1 MNSRTVA
8 PVICPSTWT
17 ELLHS
22 DSGPTT
28 LGDSNGIGAIL
39 DVRSGVAKEA
49 CEVRDFFHLFRIAN
63 CCRSECEANHTWG
76 TKFGSGFLDPAIA
89 LGTADDDAA
98 PSPCPLEPI
107 TRNSSL
113 KPPANGRVDISR
125 NAALNRHCPEC
136 WLTLCHRGTSASC
149 LERRAAMCY
158 ASAAKDIPAA
168 ADRADGRT
176 KIVITSTSCKQ
187 NATMTYLA
195 KPKFH
200 HPGLAKNL
208 LGYTHRD
215 YEGKISTL
223 CAGCGHD
230 SITAAII
237 EACFELSIEPHRV
250 AKISGIGCSSK
261 TPDYFLG
268 NSHGFNSVHG
278 RMPSV
283 LTGANLANR
292 DLIYLGVSGDGDSAS
307 IGFGQFAHS
316 IRRGV
321 NMTYIVENNGVY
333 GLTKGQFS
341 ATADRGS
348 KSKKGVVNTDSAIDM
363 VAMALQLGAS
373 LVARSFSGDKN
384 QLVPIIKAAIE
395 HQGAAFIDVISPCV
409 AFNNHAGST
418 KSYDYVREHNEA
430 VNRLDFMT
438 GRDPIVVDYAPG
450 AVQTVEQHDGTTLV
464 LRKIN
469 ADYDVHDRVAAMS
482 FLQQHAAK
490 GQVVTGV
497 LYLDREAEDL
507 HRHLNTTETPLN
519 ALSERELSPGSAVL
533 DNINAG
539 LRLSSIAGQRRPSD
553 FEYRHVIQESSFAI
567 IIGH

>member
-1 MNSRTVA
+1 
-8 PVICPSTWT
+8 
-17 ELLHS
+17 
-22 DSGPTT
+22 
-28 LGDSNGIGAIL
+28 
-39 DVRSGVAKEA
+39 
-49 CEVRDFFHLFRIAN
+49 
-63 CCRSECEANHTWG
+63 
-76 TKFGSGFLDPAIA
+76 
-89 LGTADDDAA
+89 
-98 PSPCPLEPI
+98 
-107 TRNSSL
+107 
-113 KPPANGRVDISR
+113 
-125 NAALNRHCPEC
+125 
-136 WLTLCHRGTSASC
+136 
-149 LERRAAMCY
+149 
-158 ASAAKDIPAA
+158 
-168 ADRADGRT
+168 
-176 KIVITSTSCKQ
+176 
-187 NATMTYLA
+187 MTYLA

-200 HPGLAKNL
+200 HPGLAKNR

-307 IGFGQFAHS
+307 IGVGQFVHA

-321 NMTYIVENNGVY
+321 NMVYIVENNGVY

-348 KSKKGVVNTDSAIDM
+348 KSKKGVVNADSAIDM

-373 LVARSFSGDKN
+373 FVARSFSGDKN

-430 VNRLDFMT
+430 VNRLDFIA
-438 GRDPIVVDYAPG
+438 GRDPIEVDYAPG

-469 ADYDVHDRVAAMS
+469 ADYDVHDRVAAMT
-482 FLQQHAAK
+482 FLQQHTAK

-497 LYLDREAEDL
+497 LYIDSEPEDL
-507 HRHLNTTETPLN
+507 HSHLNTTEVPLN
-519 ALSERELSPGSAVL
+519 SLSEKDLCPGSAVL
-533 DNINAG
+533 DKINAG
-539 LRLSSIAGQRRPSD
+539 LR
-553 FEYRHVIQESSFAI
+553 
-567 IIGH
+567 